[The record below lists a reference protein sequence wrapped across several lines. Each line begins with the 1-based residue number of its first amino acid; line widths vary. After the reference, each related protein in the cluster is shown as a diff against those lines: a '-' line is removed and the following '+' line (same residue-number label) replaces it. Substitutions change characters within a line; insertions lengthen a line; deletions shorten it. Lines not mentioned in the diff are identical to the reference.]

1 MLIDS
6 HTHIQVSQ
14 FDHDRE
20 EMLQRAVEAGVTHI
34 LIIGINLET
43 SLAAIEL
50 AEKNDHLYAT
60 VGMHPHNAVD
70 FTSETLSTFRDLL
83 CHPKVIALGEIG
95 LDYYRNLS
103 PRNTQKDVFEEAI
116 RPCRRNGNAS
126 HHTQP

>member
-20 EMLQRAVEAGVTHI
+20 ETLQRAVEAGVTHI

-43 SLAAIEL
+43 SLAAVEL
-50 AEKNDHLYAT
+50 AEKHDHLYAT

-70 FTSETLSTFRDLL
+70 FTSETPIYLS
-83 CHPKVIALGEIG
+83 
-95 LDYYRNLS
+95 
-103 PRNTQKDVFEEAI
+103 
-116 RPCRRNGNAS
+116 RPTTSSQSDC
-126 HHTQP
+126 PW